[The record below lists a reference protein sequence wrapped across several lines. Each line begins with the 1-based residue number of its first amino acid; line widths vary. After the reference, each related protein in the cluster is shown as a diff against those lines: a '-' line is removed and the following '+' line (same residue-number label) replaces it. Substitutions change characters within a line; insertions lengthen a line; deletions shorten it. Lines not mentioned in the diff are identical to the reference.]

1 MAVAGQHDVIARGTG
16 ASGSWLT
23 AQRPLNWQRRSML
36 QRARQ
41 AANHPYAFSTGLGVV
56 EITIGLLVL
65 GYLFSP
71 QLGLLG
77 SVLTCLTP
85 VVTLSF
91 LVTTPE
97 AWVAN
102 LGDARFGF
110 PYLSG
115 AGRLVLKDVLML
127 SGVVVMVADSARQV
141 LYQVAARNRLT
152 NS

>member
-1 MAVAGQHDVIARGTG
+1 M
-16 ASGSWLT
+16 
-23 AQRPLNWQRRSML
+23 
-36 QRARQ
+36 
-41 AANHPYAFSTGLGVV
+41 
-56 EITIGLLVL
+56 
-65 GYLFSP
+65 
-71 QLGLLG
+71 
-77 SVLTCLTP
+77 
-85 VVTLSF
+85 VTLSF

-102 LGDARFGF
+102 LCDAQFGF

-127 SGVVVMVADSARQV
+127 SGGVVMVADSARQV

>member
-65 GYLFSP
+65 G
-71 QLGLLG
+71 

-115 AGRLVLKDVLML
+115 GGRLVLKDVLML